1 MKCSRC
7 GNLDSKVLD
16 NRIQEDGT
24 IRRRRECNNCKTR
37 FTTCEKIVKND
48 DIYVVKSNK
57 SRQLLDMNK
66 VRLGIMKACDKT
78 EVSITQI
85 DQVVDKIENQIIE
98 ASVHDEISAK
108 EIGKFVMEHLKQ
120 LNEVAYLRYASV
132 YKKFRE
138 VIDFIDEINSGAKKK

>member
-1 MKCSRC
+1 MKCIRC
-7 GNLDSKVLD
+7 GNLESKVLD
-16 NRIQEDGT
+16 TRTQEDGT
-24 IRRRRECNNCKTR
+24 IRRRRECTKCETR